1 MAFRQPTFAPPA
13 RHVSPPQPEHHTAP
27 ALPVPQQKA
36 FEDSQE
42 WVLFP
47 QAQARSSSQTL
58 TTYTED
64 TPRTAGLSRLSDF
77 GSLNTATRSRQEEE
91 DNDSADD
98 GAIDDDEELDSL
110 DDGLQAFQEP
120 STYWSS
126 RHLDES
132 NSVLPTHDGLGTFPA
147 SSPPVQEQLWRFEQY
162 NPRKRTAEHHR
173 RRSSVQRRLD
183 AVTSADGVGID
194 VERMERIEKWRME
207 QARILL
213 DEIEKETRRNRTS
226 HVIERTGS
234 LVDVIGQDGVIKDS
248 DNLTPTTHK
257 QGTIDNPAENP
268 GIEDSESFWQRITRR
283 VIRDLMGLDDAM
295 LSVIFG
301 ESLLEDRPSKRPSS
315 APHPTALDASL
326 ATAHGAGWEGRL
338 LDRLARELGILVQQL
353 SDHPGAFSTA
363 LNPAKLDYAG
373 IPVNTPSTSP
383 VLPKGRTIMRADDV
397 TASDSNSSPH
407 FTPTLQDHQHRRPT
421 SSDSTHAALWGI
433 EEESP
438 ACPSAVQDREY
449 WERTPDLKTIFR
461 FLHTRFTSSRL
472 SLPTAKP
479 TNIATSSTPDSL
491 RRAAI
496 IKQHHPL
503 VSRAVA
509 HGRRRD
515 AGHHHQYPHHF
526 RSSSSAA
533 VSSAHWRRAESSCG
547 SASVRRARSGG
558 SRNYWDLGG
567 SVGSGSLT
575 ASMGGMGGWGEV

>member
-13 RHVSPPQPEHHTAP
+13 RHLSPLQPERHTAT

-47 QAQARSSSQTL
+47 QTQARSSSQTQ

-77 GSLNTATRSRQEEE
+77 GSLDTTARSRQEEE
-91 DNDSADD
+91 DND

-120 STYWSS
+120 STYWNL
-126 RHLDES
+126 RNLDES
-132 NSVLPTHDGLGTFPA
+132 NSILPTHDGLGTFPA
-147 SSPPVQEQLWRFEQY
+147 SSTPVQEQLWRFEQY

-183 AVTSADGVGID
+183 AVTNADGVEID
-194 VERMERIEKWRME
+194 SERMERIEKWRME
-207 QARILL
+207 QSRVLL
-213 DEIEKETRRNRTS
+213 NEIEKETRRNRAS
-226 HVIERTGS
+226 HATERTGS
-234 LVDVIGQDGVIKDS
+234 LVNIIGQDGVIKDS
-248 DNLTPTTHK
+248 GSLTPTAHR
-257 QGTIDNPAENP
+257 QGIIDTSADIQV
-268 GIEDSESFWQRITRR
+268 IEDSESFWQRITRR
-283 VIRDLMGLDDAM
+283 VIRDLMGIDDAV

-301 ESLLEDRPSKRPSS
+301 ESLPEDRPSKRTSS
-315 APHPTALDASL
+315 TPHPTALDASPV
-326 ATAHGAGWEGRL
+326 TAHGAGWEGRL

-373 IPVNTPSTSP
+373 IPVNTHSNSP
-383 VLPKGRTIMRADDV
+383 ILPKGRTIMRTDDV
-397 TASDSNSSPH
+397 TVSDPTSSH
-407 FTPTLQDHQHRRPT
+407 YFTPTLQDHQHRRPT
-421 SSDSTHAALWGI
+421 SSSSSTHAALWGI

-438 ACPSAVQDREY
+438 DCPSAVQDHEY

-472 SLPTAKP
+472 SSPTAKP
-479 TNIATSSTPDSL
+479 TTIATSSTPDSL

-496 IKQHHPL
+496 IRQHHPL
-503 VSRAVA
+503 VSRAVP
-509 HGRRRD
+509 HGRRKD
-515 AGHHHQYPHHF
+515 AGHHHQYPHHL

-533 VSSAHWRRAESSCG
+533 VSSAHWRRPESSCG
-547 SASVRRARSGG
+547 STSVRRARSGG
-558 SRNYWDLGG
+558 SRNYWDLGD
-567 SVGSGSLT
+567 SIGSGSLM
-575 ASMGGMGGWGEV
+575 ASMGGWGEV